1 VAVTRRFIVF
11 ALEELSRF
19 RSKAVCS
26 CIMQARID
34 LNERSGTSVERA
46 MTAPDTKSGLEESA
60 GKGGSAGVGTAGAP
74 AAPDKSSPVAKAN
87 NHNIRI
93 SPAVL
98 DAAGKDVDALLQ
110 SLHTVPEGLTQAEAE
125 ARARTTG
132 PNEVAQERR
141 RGWFMRLLI
150 ILRNPLV
157 ILLAAL
163 SVISFATGDARAGT
177 VMACMVV
184 LSATLRFAQE
194 ARADAAAAKLKAMI
208 HVTAAVFRDGKA
220 LEMPLRELVPGD
232 IINLHAGDM
241 IPGDVR
247 VLTAKDL
254 FVSQG
259 TLTGE
264 SYPVEKFHD
273 PDPKASNS
281 PIDLKNICFMGTSV
295 ESGTATAVV
304 VVTGVSTYL
313 GTMAGSITDEAPPT
327 SFDRG
332 LSRFTWLMIQLMA
345 VMVPLVFLI
354 NGFTKHDWKSAFFFA
369 MAVAV
374 GLTPE
379 MLPMIVSVCLSKG
392 AIAMSRKK
400 VIVKRLNAIQNFG
413 GMDVLCT
420 DKTGTLTEDRVVLQ
434 RHCNVEGRETD
445 EVLLDGYII
454 SHFQTGLKNLLD
466 TAILNS
472 SDFHQQSL
480 IEKYKKLDEVPFD
493 FTRRMMSVMVE
504 TPDGKA
510 ILLTKGA
517 PEEIFHQCSH
527 FELDGK
533 LSPMEPGLMK
543 GLRDEYADLSNDGFR
558 VLAVAQKEMQ
568 GKQSCSKEDERD
580 LVLKGYVAFLDPPKG
595 TAAIAIQ
602 ALHKHGVGVKIL
614 TGDNELISRKVCRDV
629 GLEPDPMLLGEA
641 VEKMSD
647 ADLADA
653 AEKTTLFARLT
664 PAHKQ
669 RIVRLLRSKGHVV
682 GFMGDG
688 INDAPAL
695 HAADIGISVD
705 TAVDIAKE
713 SADLILLEK
722 DLMVLEGGVI
732 EGRKVFANIL
742 KYIRMGASSNFGN
755 MFSVLGASA
764 FLPFIPMAP
773 IQILTNN
780 MLYDFSQVPIPT
792 DAVDEEL
799 VARPRPWDVGE
810 IKRFILCIGPI
821 SSIFD
826 YTTFFVMLYPFK
838 CWDPARAPL
847 FQTGWFV
854 ESLMTQTLIIHII
867 RTNKIPFFQ
876 SRASWSLTLTTLAI
890 MALGAWLPYSPLAS
904 SLGLVHLPG
913 LYWPILLATLLAYS
927 CLTQGIKVWLL
938 WKKWI

>member
-1 VAVTRRFIVF
+1 
-11 ALEELSRF
+11 
-19 RSKAVCS
+19 
-26 CIMQARID
+26 
-34 LNERSGTSVERA
+34 
-46 MTAPDTKSGLEESA
+46 MTAPDTNSALEESA
-60 GKGGSAGVGTAGAP
+60 GKSGQASVGPAGTPAP
-74 AAPDKSSPVAKAN
+74 PDKSTPVAKTK
-87 NHNIRI
+87 NHNIRV
-93 SPAVL
+93 SSAVL
-98 DAAGKDVDALLQ
+98 DAAGKGSDALLQ
-110 SLHTVPEGLTQAEAE
+110 SLHTTPEGLTQTEAE
-125 ARARTTG
+125 ARARTAG

-163 SVISFATGDARAGT
+163 SSISFATGDARAGT

-184 LSATLRFAQE
+184 LSATLRFVQE

-220 LEMPLRELVPGD
+220 QEMPLRDLVPGD
-232 IINLHAGDM
+232 IINLNAGDM

-273 PDPKASNS
+273 PDTKPSNS

-304 VVTGVSTYL
+304 VVTGVNTYL
-313 GTMAGSITDEAPPT
+313 GTMAGSITEEAPPT

-434 RHCNVEGRETD
+434 RHCNVAGRETD

-472 SDFHQQSL
+472 SDFHQQTL
-480 IEKYKKLDEVPFD
+480 IEKYKKLDEIPFD

-504 TPDGKA
+504 TPEGKA

-517 PEEIFHQCSH
+517 PEEIFHQCSQ

-533 LSPMEPGLMK
+533 LSPMDPGLMK
-543 GLRDEYADLSNDGFR
+543 GLRDEYASLSNDGFR
-558 VLAVAQKEMQ
+558 VLAVAVKELT

-614 TGDNELISRKVCRDV
+614 TGDNDLISRKVCRDV
-629 GLEPDPMLLGEA
+629 GLEPDPMLQGEA

-647 ADLADA
+647 AELADA

-826 YTTFFVMLYPFK
+826 YTTFFIMLYLFK
-838 CWDPARAPL
+838 CWDPSRAPL

-867 RTNKIPFFQ
+867 RTNKIPFLQ
-876 SRASWSLTLTTLAI
+876 SRASWSLTLTTMAI
-890 MALGAWLPYSPLAS
+890 MAFGAWLPYSPLAS

-927 CLTQGIKVWLL
+927 CLTQAIKVWLL